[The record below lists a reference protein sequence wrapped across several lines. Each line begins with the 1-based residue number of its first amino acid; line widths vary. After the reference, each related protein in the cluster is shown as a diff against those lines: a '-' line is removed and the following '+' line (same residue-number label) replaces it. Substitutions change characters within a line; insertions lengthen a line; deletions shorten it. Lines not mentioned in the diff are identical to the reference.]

1 MSALRAAFAESL
13 SRGVHDDQLG
23 PVLSQAAAEA
33 RSNGMQPEQLL
44 VTLKD
49 LWFSLP
55 ELTANTGSDVENVLL
70 QELISRCIKEYYA
83 DPGTAG

>member
-1 MSALRAAFAESL
+1 
-13 SRGVHDDQLG
+13 
-23 PVLSQAAAEA
+23 
-33 RSNGMQPEQLL
+33 MQPEQLL

-83 DPGTAG
+83 DPGTGA